1 VSGRVLVL
9 GNAGVDLVMRV
20 PRLPRPGETLVAG
33 PIRRAPGGKG
43 LNQAVVAARAGA
55 AVLFCA
61 SLGRDADGDWVA
73 ERLGQEPLALRH
85 FPRPGPPT
93 DTSIVLV
100 SPDGENCIVT
110 AGDCADALEPAE
122 AERFAARAGA
132 GDILLLQGNLG
143 LAATLAGARAAQAG
157 GARVILNTAP
167 LRWPVAAVLAC
178 CWGVVANAGEAEAIT
193 GLQAAAAAAALAAMG
208 PALAIVTMGA
218 AGCIAAGCIAAAGIR
233 YPAPPVRVVDS
244 TGAGDAFCGAL
255 AAALAGRA
263 TREEAIAAAQRTAAD
278 TVTRPGAFDSL
289 PPAMKGG

>member
-1 VSGRVLVL
+1 MNGRVLVL
-9 GNAGVDLVMRV
+9 GNAGVDLAMRV

-43 LNQAVVAARAGA
+43 LNQAVMAARAGA

-61 SLGRDADGDWVA
+61 ALGDDPEGDWVA
-73 ERLGQEPLALRH
+73 ERLGTEPLAERDFL
-85 FPRPGPPT
+85 RPGPPT

-100 SPDGENCIVT
+100 APDGENCIVT
-110 AGDCADALEPAE
+110 AGACADALDVGA
-122 AERFAARAGA
+122 AERFAALAAA

-143 LAATLAGARAAQAG
+143 LAATVCGARTAAAR
-157 GARVILNTAP
+157 GARVILNAAP
-167 LRWPVAAVLAC
+167 LRWPVPAVLAH

-193 GLQAAAAAAALAAMG
+193 GRQAAAASVALAAMG

-218 AGCIAAGCIAAAGIR
+218 AGCFAAPGTHHQ
-233 YPAPPVRVVDS
+233 APRVSVVDS

-255 AAALAGRA
+255 ASALARGSSS
-263 TREEAIAAAQRTAAD
+263 EGAIAAAQFAAAD

-289 PPAMKGG
+289 PAASHMSQGGR